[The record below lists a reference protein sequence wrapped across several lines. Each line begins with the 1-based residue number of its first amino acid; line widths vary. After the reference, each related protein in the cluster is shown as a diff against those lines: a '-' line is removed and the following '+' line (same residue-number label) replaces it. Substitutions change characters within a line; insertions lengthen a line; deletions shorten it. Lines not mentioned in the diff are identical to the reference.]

1 MALTEL
7 FNDRKARKFI
17 RESINEAAEIGEGRC
32 SFCGHSN
39 RLLQAFEGVQLCEHC
54 ATRLL
59 EKADNYDRVFD
70 EVPSSDDVLDMLS
83 EAYFMVDT
91 KKLEA
96 DAKSNFGG
104 SVPDLIRS
112 YGLKLAA
119 GKYGWNEKYDKGII
133 WLDEKDVKGTLS
145 SSTKTNRFL
154 SDYSAKVARKMIQ
167 ISPDADGYQHTLS
180 VADGTFASDA
190 IKGVQGSAFL
200 PGVYTQQSSTRK
212 SVKSSF
218 VAPSK
223 SQSATTPA
231 TQTTQPSVNPQANTK
246 QVPASP
252 ASTATPV
259 SAPASKPASLAKP
272 TKVTKGG
279 FTCTGDNAAWN
290 FPIGKGDMSIGMSL
304 VSSVNDVYTYEVRLE
319 KGNSIL
325 SQGTAVVNIA
335 GGPEKDFVKAASQVV
350 DTIVK
355 FPSTFIPS
363 FAGEKDSFAIN
374 KYGTYEFAFDAHS
387 FYSGKD
393 LSMAT
398 VFNNTVVSDKRVV
411 ISDKALT
418 SRVALNAELTDYM
431 DKIIAAKYP
440 VLFSKDSLIQTSIGK
455 VNFTFQGFSSNK
467 KPIISV
473 IVGKQIN
480 FSCTVSKEEGLA
492 DTSKARETL
501 MNLMYQA
508 LKMIMPNFFDSPYR
522 QKDKDNFI
530 LPMDDCGQAGGE
542 VWADFDLDAFMDRG
556 DIAFKVSV
564 YDKHTGQEKPQTQ
577 ETYIYHQA
585 GISVEDYLNRVGHAL
600 YKECFGKSTMS
611 DSMTKSAREKMKNPG
626 KKQALFDKIANIFVK
641 KFPEVKGLKSCEVE
655 VSMDVNR
662 DGKVVDASITVRDPY
677 EDISS
682 SSRDLAAQLKMDK
695 IIKFLKFFKAHP
707 EGKDGP
713 AVTYKVDNIEAFAIA
728 IDLSVLEH
736 LIFEAFGITYINENG
751 RKVIYI

>member
-17 RESINEAAEIGEGRC
+17 RESINEAAEIGKGYC
-32 SFCGHSN
+32 SFCGHSE
-39 RLLQAFEGVQLCEHC
+39 RLLQAFEGVQLCENC

-83 EAYFMVDT
+83 EAYVYLNT
-91 KKLEA
+91 AKLEA
-96 DAKSNFGG
+96 DAVSNFGG
-104 SVPDLIRS
+104 SVPNLIRS
-112 YGLKLAA
+112 YGIKLKP
-119 GKYGWNEKYDKGII
+119 GKGGWNDQYHKGMI
-133 WLDEKDVKGTLS
+133 WIDS
-145 SSTKTNRFL
+145 SDIKNAGSPGLRLNHFL
-154 SDYSAKVARKMIQ
+154 SDYSAMSAKSKTPFTCNPDSDGFSYQVIDAPTSFQSKAEQGVRNSQFTQTAGYIEGKGAGA
-167 ISPDADGYQHTLS
+167 ISP
-180 VADGTFASDA
+180 
-190 IKGVQGSAFL
+190 K
-200 PGVYTQQSSTRK
+200 
-212 SVKSSF
+212 
-218 VAPSK
+218 
-223 SQSATTPA
+223 
-231 TQTTQPSVNPQANTK
+231 ANTK

-259 SAPASKPASLAKP
+259 SAPASKPASPAKP
-272 TKVTKGG
+272 TKVAKGG
-279 FTCTGDNAAWN
+279 FVCLGDNAAWN
-290 FPIGKGDMSIGMSL
+290 FQIGKSNLYFSMSL
-304 VSSVNDVYTYEVRLE
+304 VSAVNDVYTYEVRLE

-325 SQGTAVVNIA
+325 SQGTAVVNLK
-335 GGPEKDFVKAASQVV
+335 GGPEADYEKAASQVV
-350 DTIVK
+350 DTVIK
-355 FPSTFIPS
+355 APGTFIPS

-393 LSMAT
+393 ITMAT
-398 VFNNTVVSDKRVV
+398 VFNNTVVSSKRVTV
-411 ISDKALT
+411 SDKVLT
-418 SRVALNAELTDYM
+418 SRVALNAELTEYM
-431 DKIIAAKYP
+431 DKVIADKYP

-455 VNFTFQGFSSNK
+455 VNFTFQGFDSNK
-467 KPIISV
+467 KPIIS
-473 IVGKQIN
+473 ILVGKQVA

-508 LKMIMPNFFDSPYR
+508 LKMIIPNFFDSPYR
-522 QKDKDNFI
+522 QKDEDKFI
-530 LPMDDCGQAGGE
+530 LPVNDCGQAGAE

-564 YDKHTGQEKPQTQ
+564 YDKHTGQERPQAQ
-577 ETYIYHQA
+577 ETYIYRQA
-585 GISVEDYLNRVGHAL
+585 KISIEDYLNKIGHTL

-641 KFPEVKGLKSCEVE
+641 KFPEIKALKSCEVE
-655 VSMDVNR
+655 VDMNVNR

-677 EDISS
+677 EDVSS
-682 SSRDLAAQLKMDK
+682 TSRDLASQLKMEK
-695 IIKFLKFFKAHP
+695 VIKFLKFFKAHP

-751 RKVIYI
+751 RKVISI